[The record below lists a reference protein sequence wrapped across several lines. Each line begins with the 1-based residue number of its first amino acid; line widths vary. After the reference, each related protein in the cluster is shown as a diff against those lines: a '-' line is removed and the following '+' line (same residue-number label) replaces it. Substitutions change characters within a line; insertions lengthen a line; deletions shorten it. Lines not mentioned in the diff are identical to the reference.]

1 MKSNKRLLMSLIWL
15 ILGMI
20 LFPLGLTGSIDSY
33 WSGLGTA
40 LLTIGILQL
49 LRYHRLLKN
58 ETYREKMEIELS
70 DERNRYLRAQAW
82 SWAGYLFVLI
92 VAVASLVL
100 QLFGQELLSS
110 AASCAICLMLLLYC
124 ISYLVLKKKY

>member
-20 LFPLGLTGSIDSY
+20 LFSLGLAGSIDSY

-58 ETYREKMEIELS
+58 EAYREKMEIELT

-92 VAVASLVL
+92 VAVASLTL
-100 QLFGQELLSS
+100 RLFGQELLSS
-110 AASCAICLMLLLYC
+110 AAAWAICLMLLLYC
-124 ISYLVLKKKY
+124 TSYLVLKKKY